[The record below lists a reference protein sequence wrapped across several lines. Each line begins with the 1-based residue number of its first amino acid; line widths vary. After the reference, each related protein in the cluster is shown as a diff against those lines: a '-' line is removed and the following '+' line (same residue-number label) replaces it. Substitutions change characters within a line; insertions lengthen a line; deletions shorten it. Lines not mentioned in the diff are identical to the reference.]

1 LPAADTVAG
10 QWLLAACCSL
20 LLSSARSAE
29 DEEGQSLM
37 NWENDDWDE
46 DEGWNSDEEQGQGS
60 WVGDAAPTP
69 SKEKPKLAK
78 LGAKLGKAKPKT
90 GID

>member
-1 LPAADTVAG
+1 
-10 QWLLAACCSL
+10 
-20 LLSSARSAE
+20 
-29 DEEGQSLM
+29 M
-37 NWENDDWDE
+37 YWENDDWDE

>member
-1 LPAADTVAG
+1 
-10 QWLLAACCSL
+10 
-20 LLSSARSAE
+20 
-29 DEEGQSLM
+29 M

-46 DEGWNSDEEQGQGS
+46 DEGWNSDEGQGQGS